1 MASAPLTP
9 SVTQAY
15 SAPSLNR
22 ERSIDEVNL
31 KTLLTRF
38 RSTVAST
45 QKLNRD
51 FESKLEGLREYY
63 EKKDAE
69 RGFTIELLKRKLKIL
84 DQCVKFVL
92 SLYATVSLLDLVI
105 SLLRSESS
113 LFKYISKNLNH
124 VKHLAIALAGMGFLF
139 SGNLIELG

>member
-1 MASAPLTP
+1 
-9 SVTQAY
+9 
-15 SAPSLNR
+15 
-22 ERSIDEVNL
+22 
-31 KTLLTRF
+31 
-38 RSTVAST
+38 VAST

-51 FESKLEGLREYY
+51 FESKLKGLQEYY

-92 SLYATVSLLDLVI
+92 SLFATVSLLDLVI

-113 LFKYISKNLNH
+113 LFKYISKNLNQ

-139 SGNLIELG
+139 SDNLIELR